1 LVTLTFVQI
10 STLIEDS
17 PQLEEGAVASTEAL
31 MEIAERLVEL
41 DPVRTYPQRGA
52 ALVANLVGATAYRL
66 DRPGAEA
73 VESESASIAAEPTL
87 SLPLRHERSMVGTL
101 HLETPGAPEGADL
114 EFLKWASRIFAHGLD
129 YVARLAEQRARKPG
143 EAVRETL
150 LRAPLTPR
158 ERDVVTL
165 LISGA
170 STRSIA
176 SQTGLTVST
185 VNTYL
190 KRIFS
195 KLGVHSRVELI
206 ARMAGTASPSPREP
220 FDYTHADS

>member
-1 LVTLTFVQI
+1 M
-10 STLIEDS
+10 
-17 PQLEEGAVASTEAL
+17 ASTETL
-31 MEIAERLVEL
+31 METAERLLEL

-52 ALVANLVGATAYRL
+52 ALVASLVGAAAYRL

-73 VESESASIAAEPTL
+73 VSSETPLADAPTI
-87 SLPLRHERSMVGTL
+87 SLPLRHGGATVGTL
-101 HLETPGAPEGADL
+101 HLDMPGGAPESADL
-114 EFLKWASRIFAHGLD
+114 ELLKWASRVFARGLD
-129 YVARLAEQRARKPG
+129 YGARLAAEGGRKPG

-206 ARMAGTASPSPREP
+206 ARMAGTAPPAPRDP
-220 FDYTHADS
+220 FDYTHAD